1 MSDNKIPVPGNYIS
15 DSNPSFKV
23 TVEDVEQVDD
33 DFFLV
38 SLVKFGSEN
47 DMSEM
52 GQELDPDEWHKYV
65 EAHQL
70 RHLTEE

>member
-1 MSDNKIPVPGNYIS
+1 MSDNKIPAPGTYIS
-15 DSNPSFKV
+15 SSNPSFKIV
-23 TVEDVEQVDD
+23 VEDVEQVDD

-38 SLVKFGSEN
+38 SLVEFGSEN

-52 GQELDPDEWHKYV
+52 GQELDPDEWYKYV

-70 RHLTEE
+70 RHEPE